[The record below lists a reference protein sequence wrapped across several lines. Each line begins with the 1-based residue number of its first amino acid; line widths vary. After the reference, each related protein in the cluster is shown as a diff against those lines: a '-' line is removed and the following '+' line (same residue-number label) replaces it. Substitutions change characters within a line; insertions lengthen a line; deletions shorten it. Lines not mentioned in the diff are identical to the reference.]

1 MSTDRGWKTDVGG
14 KKNVSSS
21 LKKPLSCEFTRD
33 TTLSAIR
40 KSAACFRALLGTYP
54 GKFYTAS

>member
-1 MSTDRGWKTDVGG
+1 MSTDRGWKKDVCGG
-14 KKNVSSS
+14 KNVSSS

-40 KSAACFRALLGTYP
+40 KYIPWKVLY
-54 GKFYTAS
+54 

>member
-1 MSTDRGWKTDVGG
+1 MSTDRGWKKDVGGG

-21 LKKPLSCEFTRD
+21 LKKPLSREFTRD

-40 KSAACFRALLGTYP
+40 KYIPWKVLY
-54 GKFYTAS
+54 